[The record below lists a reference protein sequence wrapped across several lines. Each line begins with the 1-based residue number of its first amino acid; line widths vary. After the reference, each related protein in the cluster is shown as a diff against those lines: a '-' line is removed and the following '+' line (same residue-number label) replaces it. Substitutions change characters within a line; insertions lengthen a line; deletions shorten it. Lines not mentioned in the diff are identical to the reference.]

1 LRSPRDAASN
11 RGAAGGAQAIQ
22 LPLAILDLA
31 GFAAL
36 LLWGVH
42 MVETGVQR
50 TFGPKLRAFLAKAT
64 RHRPTAFGAGVAVTV
79 ALQSS
84 TATAMMLTSFAAGG
98 LVELAPALAVM
109 LGANVGTTLVV
120 QALSFDIVALAPLLV
135 LAGVFLF
142 RRAED
147 APHDFGRVLI
157 GLGLVLTALHQ
168 FLALLEPVVADPRA
182 HALLAQI
189 GAYTPAAVVLAALL
203 TWAAHSSV
211 VTVLLAMSL
220 VAKDVVP
227 IETGL
232 ALVLGANLGSAINP
246 LLEGAGARDPAG
258 RRLPLGN
265 LVTRLAGLAVVGLA
279 FTQLAQI
286 APRLGPTPA
295 RALADFHTLFNLA
308 IAVVFL
314 PFVGPFARA
323 LERFLPKPEVADP
336 GAPLHLDPQARETPA
351 IALGLAAREA
361 LRMADVVA
369 QMLSGL
375 RQALSAASRARI
387 EALHSLDDVLDKL
400 NAAIK
405 AYLLSI
411 PPETL
416 TPRDSERLAQVLTF
430 ATNLEHAG
438 DLMDRNLLSVAARKL
453 KRGVSFSAE
462 GEAEII
468 ALVDRLSANLR
479 TAAAL
484 FVSGDVGAAR
494 LLAVEKEAFRGIEAE
509 AVAAHF
515 RRLQSGRSDTVET
528 SSLHLDAL
536 RDLKRINSHLVEGA
550 AYPLL
555 QASGALRP
563 TRLRPAGKSA

>member
-1 LRSPRDAASN
+1 MRAWRAPS
-11 RGAAGGAQAIQ
+11 IQ
-22 LPLAILDLA
+22 LPLVILDLA

-64 RHRPTAFGAGVAVTV
+64 RHRPTAFGAGLAVTV

-84 TATAMMLTSFAAGG
+84 TATALMLTAFAGGG
-98 LVELAPALAVM
+98 LVELAPALSVM
-109 LGANVGTTLVV
+109 LGANVGTSLVV
-120 QALSFDIVALAPLLV
+120 QVLSFDVAALAPLLV

-168 FLALLEPVVADPRA
+168 FLSLLGPIVADPAA
-182 HALLAQI
+182 HVILAQI

-220 VAKDVVP
+220 AAKGVVP
-227 IETGL
+227 LETGL
-232 ALVLGANLGSAINP
+232 GLVLGANLGSALNP
-246 LLEGAGARDPAG
+246 MFEGKNRHDPAA

-265 LVTRLAGLAVVGLA
+265 LITRLAGLAVVGVFFSEIAA
-279 FTQLAQI
+279 F

-295 RALADFHTLFNLA
+295 RALANFHTLFNLGVA
-308 IAVVFL
+308 IVFL

-323 LERFLPKPEVADP
+323 LERFLPKPDVADP
-336 GAPLHLDPQARETPA
+336 GAPLHLDPAARETPA
-351 IALGLAAREA
+351 LALGLAAREA

-369 QMLSGL
+369 EMLSGL
-375 RQALSAASRARI
+375 RQTLTAAGRSQIDAVRR
-387 EALHSLDDVLDKL
+387 LDDVLDRL
-400 NAAIK
+400 NTAIK

-411 PPETL
+411 PLEAQ
-416 TPRDSERLAQVLTF
+416 TPKDSERLAQVLAF

-438 DLMDRNLLSVAARKL
+438 DLVDRNLLSVAARKL
-453 KRGVSFSAE
+453 KRGISFSAE

-468 ALVDRLSANLR
+468 ALVDRLSDNLR

-484 FVSGDVGAAR
+484 FISGDVGAAR
-494 LLAVEKEAFRGIEAE
+494 VLAAEKEAFRAFEAQ
-509 AVAAHF
+509 AVTAHF
-515 RRLQSGRSDTVET
+515 RRLQSGQSDTVDT
-528 SSLHLDAL
+528 SALHLDAL

-555 QASGALRP
+555 EASGALRP
-563 TRLRPAGKSA
+563 TRLRPAGKGA

>member
-1 LRSPRDAASN
+1 MRRAA
-11 RGAAGGAQAIQ
+11 AIQ
-22 LPLAILDLA
+22 LSLVILDLA

-50 TFGPKLRAFLAKAT
+50 TFGPRLRAFLARAT
-64 RHRPTAFGAGVAVTV
+64 RHRLTAFGAGAAVTV

-84 TATAMMLTSFAAGG
+84 TATALMLTAFAAGG
-98 LVELAPALAVM
+98 LVQLAPALAVM

-120 QALSFDIVALAPLLV
+120 QALSFDVVAVAPLLV

-168 FLALLEPVVADPRA
+168 FLALLEPVVANPRA

-189 GAYTPAAVVLAALL
+189 GDYTPAVVVLAALI

-220 VAKDVVP
+220 VTKGVAP
-227 IETGL
+227 FETGL
-232 ALVLGANLGSAINP
+232 AIVLGANLGSAINP
-246 LLEGAGARDPAG
+246 LLERVGGGDPSA
-258 RRLPLGN
+258 RRLPIGN
-265 LVTRLAGLAVVGLA
+265 LVTRLAGLAVAGVFFSELA
-279 FTQLAQI
+279 AN
-286 APRLGPTPA
+286 ADRLGPTPA

-308 IAVVFL
+308 TAVVFL
-314 PFVGPFARA
+314 PFVRPFARA
-323 LERFLPKPEVADP
+323 LERFLPKPETVDP
-336 GAPLHLDPQARETPA
+336 GAPQHLDPAARETPA
-351 IALGLAAREA
+351 VALALAARET
-361 LRMADVVA
+361 LRMADTV
-369 QMLSGL
+369 QDMLAGL
-375 RQALSAASRARI
+375 RQTLSASSRSQI
-387 EALHSLDDVLDKL
+387 EAVRRLDDVLDKL

-411 PPETL
+411 PSEALKPH
-416 TPRDSERLAQVLTF
+416 DSERLAQILAF

-438 DLMDRNLLSVAARKL
+438 DLVDLNLLGVAARKL
-453 KRGVSFSAE
+453 QRGVSFSAE
-462 GEAEII
+462 GEADLV

-479 TAAAL
+479 LAAAL
-484 FVSGDVGAAR
+484 FVSRDESAAR
-494 LLAVEKEAFRGIEAE
+494 LLVAEKEAFRVIEAE
-509 AVAAHF
+509 GVAAHF
-515 RRLQSGRSDTVET
+515 RRLQSGRSETVET

-550 AYPLL
+550 AYPILE
-555 QASGALRP
+555 ASGALRP
-563 TRLRPAGKSA
+563 TRLRPPGKAG

>member
-1 LRSPRDAASN
+1 M
-11 RGAAGGAQAIQ
+11 
-22 LPLAILDLA
+22 LDLA

-50 TFGPKLRAFLAKAT
+50 TFGPRLRAFLAKAT
-64 RHRPTAFGAGVAVTV
+64 RHRPTAFGAGVAVTI

-84 TATAMMLTSFAAGG
+84 TATALMLTAFAGGG

-120 QALSFDIVALAPLLV
+120 QALSFDVIALAPLLV

-168 FLALLEPVVADPRA
+168 FLTLLEPIVADPRA

-220 VAKDVVP
+220 VAKGVVP
-227 IETGL
+227 AETGV
-232 ALVLGANLGSAINP
+232 ALVLGANLGSALNP
-246 LLEGAGARDPAG
+246 LLEGAGRRDPAA

-265 LVTRLAGLAVVGLA
+265 LVTRLLGLAVVGAA
-279 FTQLAQI
+279 FSEITAFV
-286 APRLGPTPA
+286 PRLGPTPA
-295 RALADFHTLFNLA
+295 RAVADFHTLFNLA
-308 IAVVFL
+308 LAIVFL
-314 PFVGPFARA
+314 PFVGPFARV
-323 LERFLPKPEVADP
+323 LERFLPAPEVADP
-336 GAPLHLDPQARETPA
+336 GAPLHLDPQARESPA
-351 IALGLAAREA
+351 LAIGLAARET
-361 LRMADVVA
+361 LRMSDVL
-369 QMLSGL
+369 QEMLTGL
-375 RQALSAASRARI
+375 RQTLATASRTQI
-387 EALHSLDDVLDKL
+387 EAVRRLDDVLDKL
-400 NAAIK
+400 NAAVK
-405 AYLLSI
+405 AYLLSM

-416 TPRDSERLAQVLTF
+416 SAADSQRLAQVLAF

-438 DLMDRNLLSVAARKL
+438 DLVDRNLLSVAARKL

-468 ALVDRLSANLR
+468 ALVNRLTANVRL
-479 TAAAL
+479 AAAL
-484 FVSGDVGAAR
+484 FVSGDAVAAR
-494 LLAVEKEAFRGIEAE
+494 HLAAEKEAFRAVEAQ

-515 RRLQSGRSDTVET
+515 RRLQSGRTDTVET
-528 SSLHLDAL
+528 SALHLDAL

-555 QASGALRP
+555 EASGALRS

>member
-1 LRSPRDAASN
+1 MNS
-11 RGAAGGAQAIQ
+11 Q
-22 LPLAILDLA
+22 LLVILDLA

-50 TFGPKLRAFLAKAT
+50 TFGPRLRAFLARAT
-64 RHRPTAFGAGVAVTV
+64 RHRLSAFGAGAAVTV

-84 TATAMMLTSFAAGG
+84 TATALMLTAFSAGG

-109 LGANVGTTLVV
+109 LGANVGSTLVV
-120 QALSFDIVALAPLLV
+120 QALSFDVVALAPLLV
-135 LAGVFLF
+135 LAGVALF

-147 APHDFGRVLI
+147 AAHDFGRVLI

-168 FLALLEPVVADPRA
+168 FLTLLEPVVADPRT
-182 HALLAQI
+182 HELLAQLR
-189 GAYTPAAVVLAALL
+189 GYTPAAVVLAALL

-227 IETGL
+227 LETGL
-232 ALVLGANLGSAINP
+232 ALVLGANLGAALNP
-246 LLEGAGARDPAG
+246 VFEGGGARDPAA
-258 RRLPLGN
+258 RRLPVGN
-265 LVTRLAGLAVVGLA
+265 LITRLAGLAIAGLG
-279 FTQLAQI
+279 FTWI
-286 APRLGPTPA
+286 ADYAAKLGPSPA

-308 IAVVFL
+308 VAVLFL

-336 GAPLHLDPQARETPA
+336 GAPLHLDPHARETPGL
-351 IALGLAAREA
+351 ALGLAARET
-361 LRMADVVA
+361 LRMADVVEE
-369 QMLSGL
+369 MLSGL
-375 RQALSAASRARI
+375 RTTLTASSRSQI
-387 EALHSLDDVLDKL
+387 EAVRRLDDVLDRL

-405 AYLLSI
+405 AYVLSI
-411 PPETL
+411 PQERL
-416 TPRDSERLAQVLTF
+416 RDDDAARLAQVLAF

-438 DLMDRNLLSVAARKL
+438 DLVDRNLLSVAARKL
-453 KRGVSFSAE
+453 KRGVSFSPE
-462 GEAEII
+462 GEADLI

-484 FVSGDVGAAR
+484 FVSGDLAGAR
-494 LLAVEKEAFRGIEAE
+494 QLAAEKEAFRAIESDG
-509 AVAAHF
+509 VAAHY
-515 RRLQSGRSDTVET
+515 RRLQSGQSDTVET

-536 RDLKRINSHLVEGA
+536 RDLKRINSHFVEGA

-555 QASGALRP
+555 EASGALRP
-563 TRLRPAGKSA
+563 TRLRPAGKGG